1 MELFLNDSNSNS
13 NSNNC
18 FNLIKKGTNSFLLS
32 SDWETN
38 LLLCDFINNNNNQ
51 NNNKQNT

>member
-1 MELFLNDSNSNS
+1 MELFLNDSNSN
-13 NSNNC
+13 NNNNC

-38 LLLCDFINNNNNQ
+38 LLLCDFINNNQ